1 MRENSIFTVT
11 PPDMMLPG
19 TGPIITVVSSNKNFL
34 QQIENLYENIF
45 KTTAVTLYFTDGPVI
60 DKNSAWLLGISKI
73 SDTVYVDLSDT
84 NELGIIIGLMHS
96 ENTVFICNNT
106 KRKELIK
113 VLNCSRDRYTL
124 VEDVSTYADM
134 ILEGAK
140 NG

>member
-1 MRENSIFTVT
+1 
-11 PPDMMLPG
+11 MMLPG

-113 VLNCSRDRYTL
+113 VFNCSRDRYTL